1 MRLSKPEKKN
11 TQSKQLK
18 SNLPLMGLEPLLLF
32 PRCLLKLLSKEKRKV
47 KKRLPRLQV
56 SKFSKS
62 IFIATS
68 TFVRNIWRCN
78 NNRGVVLL
86 KAKKTHM

>member
-47 KKRLPRLQV
+47 KKTPAAPSKQIFEVYLHSYKYLCKERLE
-56 SKFSKS
+56 
-62 IFIATS
+62 
-68 TFVRNIWRCN
+68 
-78 NNRGVVLL
+78 
-86 KAKKTHM
+86 M

>member
-11 TQSKQLK
+11 TQGKQLK

-62 IFIATS
+62 IYI
-68 TFVRNIWRCN
+68 VP
-78 NNRGVVLL
+78 L
-86 KAKKTHM
+86 